1 MRDQILEAAVK
12 RIAQEG
18 TDGVRVARVANEAS
32 VSTALVHY
40 HFETRDLLLAEALAY
55 SYDHAAQMRVG
66 EELGADAT
74 SAQRL
79 TEMIDICLPTSDALH
94 DDFVLWVELWLRAA
108 REPDL
113 RDFAAR
119 LYAKLYD
126 WFELELRAGIE
137 SGEFVGGDVELITNR
152 LLALI
157 DGFGIRTLIG
167 DPAITLEYARE
178 QIWAAIAPEL
188 GLGVALAPPSGN
200 S

>member
-1 MRDQILEAAVK
+1 MSMRDQILEAAVK

-40 HFETRDLLLAEALAY
+40 HFETRDLLLAEALEY

-66 EELGADAT
+66 EELGADAS

-79 TEMIDICLPTSDALH
+79 AEMIDICLPSSDALH

-113 RDFAAR
+113 REFGAR
-119 LYAKLYD
+119 LYGKLHD
-126 WFELELRAGIE
+126 WFADELRAGVE
-137 SGEFVGGDVELITNR
+137 SGEFEVGDVDQAANH

-157 DGFGIRTLIG
+157 DGYGIRNLIG
-167 DPAITLEYARE
+167 DPAITIEIARE
-178 QIWAAIAPEL
+178 QIWSAIAPEL
-188 GLGVALAPPSGN
+188 GL
-200 S
+200 

>member
-55 SYDHAAQMRVG
+55 SYDHATQMRVG
-66 EELGADAT
+66 EELGEDAT
-74 SAQRL
+74 SVQRL
-79 TEMIDICLPTSDALH
+79 AEMIDICLPTSDALH

>member
-12 RIAQEG
+12 RIAREG

-40 HFETRDLLLAEALAY
+40 HFGTRDLLLAEALEY

-66 EELGADAT
+66 EELGEDAN

-79 TEMIDICLPTSDALH
+79 AGMIDICLPSSDALH

-113 RDFAAR
+113 RDFGAR
-119 LYAKLYD
+119 LYAKLHD
-126 WFELELRAGIE
+126 WFIDELRAGVA
-137 SGEFVGGDVELITNR
+137 SGDFKIADVDKVANQ

-157 DGFGIRTLIG
+157 DGYGIRILIG
-167 DPAITLEYARE
+167 DPAITLELARQ
-178 QIWAAIAPEL
+178 QIWSSVAPEL
-188 GLGVALAPPSGN
+188 GL
-200 S
+200 

>member
-79 TEMIDICLPTSDALH
+79 TEMINICLPTSDALH

>member
-66 EELGADAT
+66 EELGEDAT
-74 SAQRL
+74 SVQRL
-79 TEMIDICLPTSDALH
+79 AEMIDICLPTSDALH
-94 DDFVLWVELWLRAA
+94 DDLVLWVELWLRAA

>member
-1 MRDQILEAAVK
+1 MSMRDQILEAAVK

-40 HFETRDLLLAEALAY
+40 HFETRDLLLAEALEY
-55 SYDHAAQMRVG
+55 SYDHAAQLRVG

-79 TEMIDICLPTSDALH
+79 AEMIDICLPSSDALH

-113 RDFAAR
+113 REFGSR
-119 LYAKLYD
+119 LYAKLHD
-126 WFELELRAGIE
+126 WFTDELRAGIA
-137 SGEFVGGDVELITNR
+137 SGEFKIADVDQVANH

-157 DGFGIRTLIG
+157 DGYGIRVLIG
-167 DPAITLEYARE
+167 DPAITLELARK
-178 QIWAAIAPEL
+178 QIWSSVAPEL
-188 GLGVALAPPSGN
+188 GL
-200 S
+200 

>member
-40 HFETRDLLLAEALAY
+40 HFETRDLLLAEALEY

-79 TEMIDICLPTSDALH
+79 VEMIDICLPTSDALH

-119 LYAKLYD
+119 LYAKLHD
-126 WFELELRAGIE
+126 WFEAELRAGIE
-137 SGEFVGGDVELITNR
+137 SGEFVSGDVELITNR

-167 DPAITLEYARE
+167 DPAITLKYARA

-188 GLGVALAPPSGN
+188 GLGLELAPAPNNG
-200 S
+200 

>member
-18 TDGVRVARVANEAS
+18 TDGVRVARVADEAS

-40 HFETRDLLLAEALAY
+40 HFETRDLLLAEALEY
-55 SYDHAAQMRVG
+55 SYEHAAQMRVG
-66 EELGADAT
+66 EALGEDAT
-74 SAQRL
+74 AAQRL
-79 TEMIDICLPTSDALH
+79 VEMIDICLPTSDALH

-113 RDFAAR
+113 RDFGAR
-119 LYAKLYD
+119 LYAKLHD
-126 WFELELRAGIE
+126 WFSDELRAGVQ
-137 SGEFVGGDVELITNR
+137 SGEFAKVDPDLLADR

-167 DPAITLEYARE
+167 DPAISLDDARD

-188 GLGVALAPPSGN
+188 GL
-200 S
+200 

>member
-40 HFETRDLLLAEALAY
+40 HFETRDLLLAEALEY
-55 SYDHAAQMRVG
+55 SYEHAAQMRVG
-66 EELGADAT
+66 EALGEDAT

-79 TEMIDICLPTSDALH
+79 AEMIDICLPSSDALH
-94 DDFVLWVELWLRAA
+94 DDFVLWAELWLRAA

-113 RDFAAR
+113 RDFGAL
-119 LYAKLYD
+119 LYGKLHD
-126 WFELELRAGIE
+126 WFADEMRAGVKSGELEI
-137 SGEFVGGDVELITNR
+137 SDVDQAANH

-157 DGFGIRTLIG
+157 DGYGIRNLIG
-167 DPAITLEYARE
+167 DPEITLEVARE
-178 QIWAAIAPEL
+178 QIWSAIAPEL
-188 GLGVALAPPSGN
+188 GL
-200 S
+200 

>member
-66 EELGADAT
+66 EELGEDAT
-74 SAQRL
+74 SVQRL
-79 TEMIDICLPTSDALH
+79 AEMIDICLPTSDALH